1 MTFSDFRS
9 SSQLLFLKL
18 KILKIPDIVK
28 LQNLLLTFDILT
40 SKSPTDIAKTLDL
53 KSYNDIH
60 TTRGRSLGLL
70 TRPTCRTTTYG
81 LNSVS
86 YQSVVDWNELQLHYK
101 ETNLCLHSRP
111 VFKKM
116 AFDYLLNKYSI

>member
-9 SSQLLFLKL
+9 SSQPLFLKL

-40 SKSPTDIAKTLDL
+40 SKSPVDIAKTLDL
-53 KSYNDIH
+53 NSYNDIH
-60 TTRGRSLGLL
+60 TTRGKSLCLL
-70 TRPTCRTTTYG
+70 TRPICRTTTYG

-86 YQSVVDWNELQLHYK
+86 YQFVIDWNELQLHYK
-101 ETNLCLHSRP
+101 ETNLCLRSRP

-116 AFDYLLNKYSI
+116 AFDYLLDKYSI